1 MVIEGM
7 QAVPTFLNHISFAHD
22 VLQGA
27 SHLFSVDWQG
37 LAQLKT
43 NTDLFGQVASAW
55 NNFVKT
61 GQAWALVIGL
71 VIGYFIKSFTT
82 F

>member
-1 MVIEGM
+1 MFIEGM
-7 QAVPTFLNHISFAHD
+7 QAVPAFFNHISLGSDA
-22 VLQGA
+22 LQGA
-27 SHLFSVDWQG
+27 SHLFSVDWHG

-55 NNFVKT
+55 NNFVRT
-61 GQAWALVIGL
+61 GQAWALLIGL
-71 VIGYFIKSFTT
+71 IIGYFIKSFTT

>member
-1 MVIEGM
+1 MFIEGM
-7 QAVPTFLNHISFAHD
+7 QTVPAFFNHISLGPDA
-22 VLQGA
+22 LPGL
-27 SHLFSVDWQG
+27 SELFSVDWHG
-37 LAQLKT
+37 FAQLKT

-55 NNFVKT
+55 NNFVRT
-61 GQAWALVIGL
+61 GQAWALLIGL

>member
-7 QAVPTFLNHISFAHD
+7 QVVPTFLNHISFGPDA
-22 VLQGA
+22 LQGA
-27 SHLFSVDWQG
+27 SHLFSVDWHG

-43 NTDLFGQVASAW
+43 NTDLFGQVANAW
-55 NNFVKT
+55 NNFVRT
-61 GQAWALVIGL
+61 GQAWALVIGI

>member
-7 QAVPTFLNHISFAHD
+7 QAVPTFLNHISFGPDA
-22 VLQGA
+22 LPAA

-43 NTDLFGQVASAW
+43 NTDLFGQFASGW
-55 NNFVKT
+55 NNFVRT
-61 GQAWALVIGL
+61 GQVWALVIGII
-71 VIGYFIKSFTT
+71 IGYFIKSFTT